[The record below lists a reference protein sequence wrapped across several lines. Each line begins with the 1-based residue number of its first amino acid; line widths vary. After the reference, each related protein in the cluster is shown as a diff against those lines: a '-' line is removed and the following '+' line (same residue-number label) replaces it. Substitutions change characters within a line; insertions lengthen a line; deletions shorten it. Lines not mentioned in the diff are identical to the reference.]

1 MSKDLQQIR
10 KKIQNIQFGILRCR
24 QKNDQKSWQV
34 KATSDTDNVL
44 HCLVESDEPYTDIVN
59 KSVNLVQK
67 HHDDYL
73 YITGTVDAEVHDNV
87 KILSIRIMKAC
98 WFVRRQRGSIT
109 WLQEKYMY
117 QNEELEL
124 AS

>member
-1 MSKDLQQIR
+1 MSKDLQKIR

-24 QKNDQKSWQV
+24 QKDNQQSWQV
-34 KATSDTDNVL
+34 KATSDDDNVL
-44 HCLVESDEPYTDIVN
+44 HCLVESEEPYADILN
-59 KSVNLVQK
+59 KNVNLVQK

-73 YITGTVDAEVHDNV
+73 YITGKVDAEVHDNV
-87 KILSIRIMKAC
+87 KILSIRILKAC
-98 WFVRRQRGSIT
+98 WFVRRQRGSVT

-117 QNEELEL
+117 QHEELEL